1 MSQLQ
6 FQEYDH
12 DEGITSFAEVMLP
25 VPIPKLFTYRIPRTL
40 SGQVAIGHR
49 VIVQFGTK
57 KILTGVI
64 ANLHHTPPKEY
75 EARYIIS
82 LLDETPMVDA
92 LQLKLFHWVADYYLC
107 TIGEVMNA
115 ALPSGLKL
123 SSESNIQLHPNFEEM
138 LEGHILTEKEEQ
150 LIRVLQEKKSITYS
164 EAATAIATKNIH
176 QLLKA
181 LLDKQIILIYE
192 EVKEKFQPKKIKKV
206 RLASAY
212 ESKEALEVLFQTLS
226 SKPKQEDILL
236 KYLQEVPLFQ
246 SPTLNQKG
254 LSRSLLL
261 QGEIS
266 PSSLQTLIKNK
277 VFEPFEVIVSRF
289 DTTATTDQ
297 EVVLSEIQQS
307 TKVAIMNAYKEKD
320 TVLLHGVTGS
330 GKTEI
335 YVQLIKEALDG
346 GNQVLYL
353 LPEIALT
360 TQIVSRLQQF
370 FGAKMGV
377 YHSKFSDN
385 ERVEVWKGVLS
396 GQFSFVVGVRS
407 AIFLPFDNLGLI
419 IVDEEHE
426 TSYKQHSPAPRYH
439 ARDVALVLAQ
449 MHHAKTLLGSATPSV
464 ESYYNAT
471 EGKYGLVALKERFG
485 KAVLPQIQLA
495 DMREGRKKKTIKAD
509 FSEEL
514 IIALS
519 QTLEKKEQ
527 AIIFQN
533 RRGYAPYLTCEECAW
548 IPKCEHCAVSL
559 TYHMYHNELRCHYC
573 GYKEKIPS
581 ACRACG
587 STNIKTV
594 GFGTEKLEDDLKL
607 LLPEAKIQRMDL
619 DTTRRKYSYQ
629 TIIDSFEKGEIDILV
644 GTQMVSKGLDFDKVS
659 LVGVVDAD
667 RMLYYPDFRSF
678 ERAFQ
683 MIMQVSGRA
692 GRKDKAGLVVI
703 QTANIE
709 QPVLAY
715 ILTNDYEA
723 MYTKEL
729 WERKQFH
736 YPPFVRLVKITVK
749 HIHKNISEKAALFLK
764 RTLAEKLGEDYVL
777 GPEEPIISKIR
788 NQYLMEILVKME
800 KQQQI
805 HRIKAFIKQE
815 CQALLLHKD
824 FKKARVTID
833 VDPM

>member
-261 QGEIS
+261 QGDIS

-307 TKVAIMNAYKEKD
+307 TKAAIMNAYEEKD

-385 ERVEVWKGVLS
+385 ERVEK
-396 GQFSFVVGVRS
+396 
-407 AIFLPFDNLGLI
+407 
-419 IVDEEHE
+419 
-426 TSYKQHSPAPRYH
+426 
-439 ARDVALVLAQ
+439 
-449 MHHAKTLLGSATPSV
+449 
-464 ESYYNAT
+464 
-471 EGKYGLVALKERFG
+471 
-485 KAVLPQIQLA
+485 
-495 DMREGRKKKTIKAD
+495 
-509 FSEEL
+509 
-514 IIALS
+514 
-519 QTLEKKEQ
+519 
-527 AIIFQN
+527 
-533 RRGYAPYLTCEECAW
+533 
-548 IPKCEHCAVSL
+548 
-559 TYHMYHNELRCHYC
+559 
-573 GYKEKIPS
+573 
-581 ACRACG
+581 
-587 STNIKTV
+587 
-594 GFGTEKLEDDLKL
+594 
-607 LLPEAKIQRMDL
+607 
-619 DTTRRKYSYQ
+619 
-629 TIIDSFEKGEIDILV
+629 
-644 GTQMVSKGLDFDKVS
+644 
-659 LVGVVDAD
+659 
-667 RMLYYPDFRSF
+667 
-678 ERAFQ
+678 
-683 MIMQVSGRA
+683 
-692 GRKDKAGLVVI
+692 
-703 QTANIE
+703 
-709 QPVLAY
+709 
-715 ILTNDYEA
+715 
-723 MYTKEL
+723 
-729 WERKQFH
+729 
-736 YPPFVRLVKITVK
+736 
-749 HIHKNISEKAALFLK
+749 
-764 RTLAEKLGEDYVL
+764 
-777 GPEEPIISKIR
+777 
-788 NQYLMEILVKME
+788 
-800 KQQQI
+800 
-805 HRIKAFIKQE
+805 
-815 CQALLLHKD
+815 
-824 FKKARVTID
+824 
-833 VDPM
+833 